1 MSGRCLGMK
10 PENILAVDRD
20 DVGYIN
26 SWSITVARY
35 RDDRLAGDA
44 MPGGLQ
50 RPRSN
55 NTVRLELALLG
66 HMFNVALKRVG
77 LSGAA
82 SERERSPAFQTNHDV
97 FAPRR
102 SVA

>member
-44 MPGGLQ
+44 MPGGLK

-55 NTVRLELALLG
+55 NTVRLEPALLG

-77 LSGAA
+77 AKRRGVRARTLAGI
-82 SERERSPAFQTNHDV
+82 PTNHDV
-97 FAPRR
+97 FAPR
-102 SVA
+102 